1 MEKHEIIGDVR
12 GRGMLLGVEL
22 VQDRKSKTPAKSEML
37 KITEHMK
44 DMGVLI
50 GKGGFHGNVLRI
62 TPPLCFTKEDADFL
76 VDVMDYTMSKM

>member
-22 VQDRKSKTPAKSEML
+22 VKDRKLKTPVKDENMQIL
-37 KITEHMK
+37 EQMK
-44 DMGVLI
+44 DMGVLV
-50 GKGGFHGNVLRI
+50 GKGGFYGNVLRI
-62 TPPLCFTKEDADFL
+62 TPPLCFNKEDADFL